1 MPVSILCQ
9 SHPNHDRKAY
19 ILSVSNPVSMK
30 AFPRH
35 LFRNI
40 LHLGVGEAIAR
51 LCGIATFVFLAH
63 AYGVILVAVYALSQS
78 IAQYS
83 QLLIDFGLR
92 HIGARLIARNP
103 QSAHEIVRRVQRRR
117 LLMAGLVLPFILG
130 YAALAR
136 LPLDMKVVLL
146 VFAVTCALYALS
158 LDWAAWGKA
167 QLRFVGLAKAIVP
180 ASILVFLTI
189 GRGSAEHALWWI
201 VAGNAVGFG
210 LQAIICWAWWRRH
223 RPAESVGDL
232 DIVSDSLKWRR
243 TSVMG
248 VAWLGNL
255 AFNSVDMLM
264 LGVMSN
270 PEQVGLYSAA
280 YRVLN
285 QVLLVYYL
293 LTQSLYPQFAQQS
306 VEERVRMLKARILL
320 PLLGAGVAIA
330 VVVAISRRP
339 VITILF
345 GHQFLLAC
353 PLLLLLAWAIPLDF
367 LTSYLSNAYI
377 AWGMEKKILLC
388 TTVAAGSN
396 ILLNLIWIP
405 AYGAMAAA
413 LNTLASY
420 MILLISLALVGR
432 SARELVGV
440 QPRPE
445 MAL

>member
-1 MPVSILCQ
+1 
-9 SHPNHDRKAY
+9 
-19 ILSVSNPVSMK
+19 MK

-40 LHLGVGEAIAR
+40 LHLGVGEAVAR

-63 AYGVILVAVYALSQS
+63 AYGVILVGVYALSQS

-103 QSAHEIVRRVQRRR
+103 LSAHEIVRRVQRRR
-117 LLMAGLVLPFILG
+117 LLMAGLVLPLILG

-136 LPLDMKVVLL
+136 LPLDMKVVLF

-167 QLRFVGLAKAIVP
+167 QLRFVGLAKAVVP
-180 ASILVFLTI
+180 ATILVFLTL
-189 GRGSAEHALWWI
+189 GRGSAQRALWWI
-201 VAGNAVGFG
+201 VAGNALGFVQ
-210 LQAIICWAWWRRH
+210 QAIICWAWWRRH
-223 RPAESVGDL
+223 RPTENVGDL
-232 DIVSDSLKWRR
+232 DVISDSLKWRR

-255 AFNSVDMLM
+255 AFSSIDMLM
-264 LGVMSN
+264 LGVMSD

-293 LTQSLYPQFAQQS
+293 VTQSLYPHFAQQTGA
-306 VEERVRMLKARILL
+306 ERTRMLRPRILL
-320 PLLGAGVAIA
+320 SLLAAGVVIAALIA
-330 VVVAISRRP
+330 VSRRP
-339 VITILF
+339 VLEVLF
-345 GHQFLLAC
+345 GRQFLLAG

-377 AWGMEKKILLC
+377 AWGMEKKILFC
-388 TTVAAGSN
+388 TIVAAGSN
-396 ILLNLIWIP
+396 VVLNLFWIP
-405 AYGAMAAA
+405 MYGAKAAA
-413 LNTLASY
+413 VNTVISY
-420 MILLISLALVGR
+420 AIFLTSLALAGW
-432 SARELVGV
+432 SAKELDV
-440 QPRPE
+440 QAQPGTVAQGESNVICEP
-445 MAL
+445 LH